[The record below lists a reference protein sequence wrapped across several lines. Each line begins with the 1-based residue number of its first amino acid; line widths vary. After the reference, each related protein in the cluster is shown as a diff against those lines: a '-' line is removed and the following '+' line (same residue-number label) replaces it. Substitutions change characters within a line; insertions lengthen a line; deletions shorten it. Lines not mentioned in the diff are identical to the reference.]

1 MCAFPPSLFLTVI
14 WIRAEGERVGGFV
27 YEVSGEIERH

>member
-14 WIRAEGERVGGFV
+14 WEREVSGGYV
-27 YEVSGEIERH
+27 CEVSGEIERH